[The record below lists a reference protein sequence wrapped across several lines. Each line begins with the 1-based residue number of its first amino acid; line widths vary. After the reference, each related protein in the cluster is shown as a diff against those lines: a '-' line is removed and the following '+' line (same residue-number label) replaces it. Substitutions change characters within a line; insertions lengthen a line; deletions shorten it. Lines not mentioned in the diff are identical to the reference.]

1 MQHNVKHG
9 SGSVRQSSH
18 GRGNSAPLRIHGGEC
33 ASPQPVRGRR
43 NGNQPGSH
51 VSGLMSGAFFSP
63 LTAFSSNKRN
73 DNAGSFD

>member
-1 MQHNVKHG
+1 M
-9 SGSVRQSSH
+9 RD
-18 GRGNSAPLRIHGGEC
+18 APLWISESTSAFCHSVKG
-33 ASPQPVRGRR
+33 QR